1 MQKKQNT
8 QQKPIT
14 SKEVSG
20 ISSPITA
27 WAVEIEGKIDPDF
40 VFNNRATAR
49 YVRNIE
55 ASVGLY
61 KKISVRKL
69 NLIPVPG
76 R

>member
-8 QQKPIT
+8 QPKPIT

-49 YVRNIE
+49 YVRNTE

-69 NLIPVPG
+69 QLIPVKG

>member
-1 MQKKQNT
+1 MTKKQNEGWDD
-8 QQKPIT
+8 I
-14 SKEVSG
+14 SKED
-20 ISSPITA
+20 SSRKPITA

-49 YVRNIE
+49 HVRNTE

-61 KKISVRKL
+61 KKISVRKI
-69 NLIPVPG
+69 NLVPVPG

>member
-1 MQKKQNT
+1 MNKRNDGWDG
-8 QQKPIT
+8 I
-14 SKEVSG
+14 SKEDTSRK
-20 ISSPITA
+20 PITA

-49 YVRNIE
+49 HVRNTE

-61 KKISVRKL
+61 KKVSVRKL

>member
-1 MQKKQNT
+1 MQKT
-8 QQKPIT
+8 IQQKPIT
-14 SKEVSG
+14 SNEVSG
-20 ISSPITA
+20 IGSPITA

-49 YVRNIE
+49 HVRNAE
-55 ASVGLY
+55 ARMGLY

-69 NLIPVPG
+69 QLLPVKG

>member
-1 MQKKQNT
+1 MNKQNN
-8 QQKPIT
+8 QNPIT

-49 YVRNIE
+49 HVRNTE
-55 ASVGLY
+55 ASMGLY
-61 KKISVRKL
+61 KKVSVRKVEL
-69 NLIPVPG
+69 TTVKG

>member
-1 MQKKQNT
+1 MTKKQNEGWDD
-8 QQKPIT
+8 I
-14 SKEVSG
+14 SKED
-20 ISSPITA
+20 SSRKPITA

-49 YVRNIE
+49 HVRNTE

-61 KKISVRKL
+61 KKISVRKV
-69 NLIPVPG
+69 NLVPVPG

>member
-1 MQKKQNT
+1 MTKKQN
-8 QQKPIT
+8 KGWNDI
-14 SKEVSG
+14 SKED
-20 ISSPITA
+20 SSRKPITA

-49 YVRNIE
+49 YVRNTE

-61 KKISVRKL
+61 KKVSVRKL
-69 NLIPVPG
+69 QMVPVKG

>member
-1 MQKKQNT
+1 MQKT
-8 QQKPIT
+8 IQQKPVT
-14 SKEVSG
+14 SNEVSG
-20 ISSPITA
+20 IGSPITA

-49 YVRNIE
+49 YVRNTE

-69 NLIPVPG
+69 QLIPVKG

>member
-1 MQKKQNT
+1 MQKT
-8 QQKPIT
+8 IQQKPIT
-14 SKEVSG
+14 SNEVSG
-20 ISSPITA
+20 IGSPITA

-49 YVRNIE
+49 HVRNTE

-61 KKISVRKL
+61 KRVSTRKVV
-69 NLIPVPG
+69 IQVVDG